1 MLGRSMRRTTL
12 ALVLLALPCGA
23 RAAEGGRTILYDDVA
38 TELPPGLPKLDD
50 VWLTT
55 DELTQATR
63 FVLKPE
69 GVCREE
75 LCFPVP
81 KARKDEFLRT
91 VAKKT
96 WFNLSVAK
104 TTWFN
109 LSAFGR
115 LLKQPVAR
123 DEATGVFYFGPRA
136 DQQNAHLQSLLAP
149 DFTLPD
155 KDGRKRSLSEFR
167 GRKVLLVTWASW

>member
-1 MLGRSMRRTTL
+1 MRRIAV
-12 ALVLLALPCGA
+12 ALLLLALPCGA
-23 RAAEGGRTILYDDVA
+23 RAAESGRTILYDDVA
-38 TELPPGLPKLDD
+38 TGLPPGLPKLED

-55 DELTQATR
+55 DELTRATR

-81 KARKDEFLRT
+81 RARKDEFL
-91 VAKKT
+91 KT
-96 WFNLSVAK
+96 VAK

-109 LSAFGR
+109 LSAFAR
-115 LLKQPVAR
+115 LLKQPAAR
-123 DEATGVFYFGPRA
+123 DEATGVFYFGPRP
-136 DQQNAHLQSLLAP
+136 DQQNAHLQSLVAP

-155 KDGRKRSLSEFR
+155 KDGTPRSLSEFR

>member
-1 MLGRSMRRTTL
+1 MPETRTF
-12 ALVLLALPCGA
+12 AALLALAALPCA
-23 RAAEGGRTILYDDVA
+23 TRAAEAGRTLIYEDTITQLG
-38 TELPPGLPKLDD
+38 PGLSGLQDLW
-50 VWLTT
+50 VTT
-55 DELTQATR
+55 AELTRATR

-81 KARKDEFLRT
+81 KPRKDEFLRT
-91 VAKKT
+91 G
-96 WFNLSVAK
+96 SK

-109 LSAFGR
+109 LSAFAR

-123 DEATGVFYFGPRA
+123 DEAFGVFFFGPRP
-136 DQQNAHLQSLLAP
+136 DQQNAHLQSLKAP

-155 KDGRKRSLSEFR
+155 KDGKRHSLSDYR
-167 GRKVLLVTWASW
+167 GKKVLLVTWASW